1 MENQFK
7 EPVQEQPEETQV
19 KGEKSSSS
27 WFGMRKAD
35 RYLRYVLFLVVIG
48 LVYIANTHWAEK
60 QVRREESL
68 KKEINEAKAEYK
80 TINARL
86 SARTIRKEIQGKV
99 EGMGLAPQGAP
110 YKLKATGNE

>member
-7 EPVQEQPEETQV
+7 EPVQEQPEQSQV
-19 KGEKSSSS
+19 APKRRAS
-27 WFGMRKAD
+27 WMGGRKAD

-60 QVRREESL
+60 QVRREEKL
-68 KKEINEAKAEYK
+68 KREINEAKAEYK

-86 SARTIRKEIQGKV
+86 SARTIRTEIQGKV
-99 EGMGLAPQGAP
+99 SDMGLAPSSAP
-110 YKLKATGNE
+110 FKLKPTGDE